1 MRRADV
7 YRRLRLTPTSSPMP
21 EYWFIV
27 KPEHGA
33 LYETLRRVVA
43 GRPGYHVIQD
53 RRAAGASSRE
63 GERRTSKVWEG
74 DEMTIA
80 ERRGPGGD

>member
-1 MRRADV
+1 
-7 YRRLRLTPTSSPMP
+7 MP

-27 KPEHGA
+27 KPGYGA

-43 GRPGYHVIQD
+43 DRPGYHVIRD
-53 RRAAGASSRE
+53 RRSTGAASRE
-63 GERRTSKVWEG
+63 DRERRTSKVWHG

-80 ERRGPGGD
+80 EQRSPAGD